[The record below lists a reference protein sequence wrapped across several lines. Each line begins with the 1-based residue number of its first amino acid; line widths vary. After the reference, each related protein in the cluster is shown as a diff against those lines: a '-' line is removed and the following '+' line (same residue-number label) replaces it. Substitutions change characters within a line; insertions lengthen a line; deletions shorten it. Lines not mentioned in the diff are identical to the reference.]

1 MKGFP
6 QLNADDVLQLD
17 LLLKDFVARSGVQ
30 GVLVVE
36 RAGYLIHRAG
46 GEMPCDPREFAS
58 LASNAFSAA
67 QEMSRRLKENFF
79 TQLRVSGTGFH
90 TLIRHV
96 DETCL
101 LVVISDTQSAP
112 ELIADKATPTVINIH
127 TLLEIARHRAPE
139 ATVDF
144 ADADVEN
151 VTKFFQ
157 RTPPPPPPP
166 PPPEPPAASEPP
178 AE

>member
-6 QLNADDVLQLD
+6 QLTTEDVQQLD
-17 LLLKDFVARSGVQ
+17 LLLRQFVAKSGVV
-30 GVLVVE
+30 GALVVE
-36 RAGYLIHRAG
+36 RAGYLIQRAG
-46 GEMPCDPREFAS
+46 GELPCDPREFAS

-67 QEMSRRLKENFF
+67 QEMSRQLKENFF

-101 LVVISDTQSAP
+101 LVVIFDTQNAP
-112 ELIADKATPTVINIH
+112 ELVADKATPTVINIH
-127 TLLEIARHRAPE
+127 TLLEIARQRAPG

-144 ADADVEN
+144 ADANAEN

-157 RTPPPPPPP
+157 RTPPPSPAPLPPDPPPP
-166 PPPEPPAASEPP
+166 AS
-178 AE
+178 

>member
-6 QLNADDVLQLD
+6 QLNTEDVQQLE
-17 LLLKDFVARSGVQ
+17 LLLKDFVSKSGAV
-30 GVLVVE
+30 GALVVE
-36 RAGYLIHRAG
+36 RAGYLIQRAG
-46 GEMPCDPREFAS
+46 GELPCDPREFAS

-101 LVVISDTQSAP
+101 LVVVFDTQIAP
-112 ELIADKATPTVINIH
+112 ELVADKAVSTVINIH
-127 TLLEIARHRAPE
+127 ELLEIARHRAPG

-144 ADADVEN
+144 ADADADN
-151 VTKFFQ
+151 VTKFFH
-157 RTPPPPPPP
+157 RTPAPRS
-166 PPPEPPAASEPP
+166 PPAS
-178 AE
+178 